1 MSATEFIEQ
10 PFFLIQGQEKMNS
23 MQLQVKFTSLIR
35 LAGGLLMFGRWFAG
49 GELFF
54 SKLLLQVAGG
64 RCRCQK
70 VWDNFV
76 PNFLS

>member
-49 GELFF
+49 GELFLA
-54 SKLLLQVAGG
+54 SCSCRLQVEGVG
-64 RCRCQK
+64 VK
-70 VWDNFV
+70 KFGTT
-76 PNFLS
+76 LSQTF